1 MNIHPLWYLCIIVRL
16 SIVICK
22 RYFKNNKIIKKILL
36 LFLLSVSIGFFYKAL
51 TGSNNEK
58 QLSKVFWHET
68 RYIHGIFYLLGFYYL
83 YNNNINM
90 NNIILI
96 TDLSFSIIYR
106 TIMNT

>member
-1 MNIHPLWYLCIIVRL
+1 MKIHPIWYLCIITRL
-16 SIVICK
+16 LLVIVI
-22 RYFKNNKIIKKILL
+22 RYFKKNKLIKKILE
-36 LFLLSVSIGFFYKAL
+36 LFLLFAGLGFFYKAL

-58 QLSKVFWHET
+58 QISKVFWHKI
-68 RYIHGIFYLLGFYYL
+68 RYIHGLFYLLGFYYL

-106 TIMNT
+106 IIMNV